1 MGERKKRNLCAYY
14 FSFDATGVDAVD
26 EILEKVAMAGSGY
39 HHTSDWN
46 EEYVRGSG
54 VSVVDEI
61 QNAANDA
68 AEQWNTRASQWVSV
82 DERLPHVKCGCNEL
96 VLTDTVPVR
105 LSTNNPHTYF
115 AYCLMNAE
123 REDADDI
130 WIASNGSILPV
141 AFWFDLPPPPTAE
154 AGE

>member
-82 DERLPHVKCGCNEL
+82 VDRLPGNAEL
-96 VLTDTVPVR
+96 VLLP
-105 LSTNNPHTYF
+105 NNDVGYLNH
-115 AYCLMNAE
+115 L
-123 REDADDI
+123 
-130 WIASNGSILPV
+130 NGKWNSLVNENWPGRFLEESPKYWMPFS
-141 AFWFDLPPPPTAE
+141 ALPPPPTAE
-154 AGE
+154 AG